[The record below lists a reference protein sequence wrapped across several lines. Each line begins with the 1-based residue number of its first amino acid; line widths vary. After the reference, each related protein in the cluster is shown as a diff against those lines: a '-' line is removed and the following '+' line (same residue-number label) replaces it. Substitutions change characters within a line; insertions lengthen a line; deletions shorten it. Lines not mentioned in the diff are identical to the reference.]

1 MVVPTRGGLGVL
13 AGFFRRSH
21 LMAGPVDAGAS
32 DAGGVILKN
41 QVSWWTMGRRA
52 IF

>member
-21 LMAGPVDAGAS
+21 LTTGAVDDGAS
-32 DAGGVILKN
+32 AAGGVILKN
-41 QVSWWTMGRRA
+41 QVSW
-52 IF
+52 